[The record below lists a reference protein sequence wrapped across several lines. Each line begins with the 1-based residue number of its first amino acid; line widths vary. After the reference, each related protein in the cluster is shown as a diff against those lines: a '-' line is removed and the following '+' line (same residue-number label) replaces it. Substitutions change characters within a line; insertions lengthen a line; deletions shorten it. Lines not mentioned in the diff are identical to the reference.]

1 MIVCHCRVVTDRQ
14 VVAAVQQGAGSLGA
28 VCRSTG
34 AGQDCGGCVFS
45 LRRLV
50 CEHDAAGRTAAR
62 SPMFAEVDGAAS

>member
-1 MIVCHCRVVTDRQ
+1 VIVCHCRVVTDRE
-14 VVAAVQQGAGSLGA
+14 VAAAVQQGAGSLGA

-50 CEHDAAGRTAAR
+50 CEHGRADRVTAR
-62 SPMFAEVDGAAS
+62 SAMVSEVEGAAS